1 MTTFKVVLEKCAEGG
16 FVASCPAIPGCHSQG
31 ETRDET
37 LANIKEAIQVC
48 LEELYESIPT
58 QNCEIVELAV

>member
-1 MTTFKVVLEKCAEGG
+1 MTTFKVVLEKCTEGG
-16 FVASCPAIPGCHSQG
+16 FVAFCPVIPGCHSQG

-37 LANIKEAIQVC
+37 LANIKEAIQGC

-58 QNCEIVELAV
+58 KNCEIVELAV